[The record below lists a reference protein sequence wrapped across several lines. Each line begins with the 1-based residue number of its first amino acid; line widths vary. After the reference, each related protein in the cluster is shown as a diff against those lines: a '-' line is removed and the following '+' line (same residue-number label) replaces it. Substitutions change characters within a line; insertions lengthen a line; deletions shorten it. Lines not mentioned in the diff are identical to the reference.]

1 MCQYGVSPVNDQLA
15 EIIWRS
21 VGPSGRNKVTYLR
34 GGVLRVLTRRTQ
46 DYLYD
51 LAKAV
56 HKLSPESHDSHL
68 YALEVRHEWSHRLC
82 AAHHHLDQ
90 STVIVI

>member
-1 MCQYGVSPVNDQLA
+1 MLIAATLVVGSESLDQLA

-21 VGPSGRNKVTYLR
+21 VGPSGRNKVTFLR
-34 GGVLRVLTRRTQ
+34 GGVLRVLTRQTQ
-46 DYLYD
+46 DYLYE

-68 YALEVRHEWSHRLC
+68 YALEVCR
-82 AAHHHLDQ
+82 
-90 STVIVI
+90 

>member
-1 MCQYGVSPVNDQLA
+1 MLITATLVVGSESLDQLA

-21 VGPSGRNKVTYLR
+21 VGPSGRNKVTSLR
-34 GGVLRVLTRRTQ
+34 GGVLRVLTRQTQ
-46 DYLYD
+46 DYLYE

-68 YALEVRHEWSHRLC
+68 YALEVCR
-82 AAHHHLDQ
+82 
-90 STVIVI
+90 